1 MAASLSTV
9 LLSSSLV
16 LGYKGVGQLF
26 SPSTEKVDELH
37 PIDIP
42 YITNPEQCKT
52 NGNVWKQGQC
62 LEYRNNPM

>member
-1 MAASLSTV
+1 M
-9 LLSSSLV
+9 
-16 LGYKGVGQLF
+16 GQLF
-26 SPSTEKVDELH
+26 SPSAENVDELH

-52 NGNVWKQGQC
+52 NGNIWKEGQC